1 MNRVSPNILVNVY
14 ALDIFDT
21 LYYIYMCVC
30 MCVCVCVCVCVCIY
44 IYTRCLVAY
53 IVHEI
58 HIIVIDYDTF

>member
-21 LYYIYMCVC
+21 LYYIYICVY
-30 MCVCVCVCVCVCIY
+30 VCVCVYIY